1 MHQDQPQEAFHAWL
15 AESFANAWK
24 AIFQPE
30 RAYPYLEGAADHA
43 DLERRMRVLDRRSLT
58 SYLG

>member
-15 AESFANAWK
+15 AQSLANALN
-24 AIFQPE
+24 AIFRPE
-30 RAYPYLEGAADHA
+30 RAYPYLEGATDHA
-43 DLERRMRVLDRRSLT
+43 DLERRMRVLDRRVPT